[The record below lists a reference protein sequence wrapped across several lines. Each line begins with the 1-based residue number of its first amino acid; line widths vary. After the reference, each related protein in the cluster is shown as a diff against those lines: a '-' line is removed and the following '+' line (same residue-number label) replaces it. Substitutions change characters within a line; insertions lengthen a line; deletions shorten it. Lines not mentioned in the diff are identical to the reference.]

1 MMAWLILLLLIG
13 MALLLLWRMGV
24 GGGLLTGS
32 AAALTLGAAGYA
44 LQGDPAVP
52 SAPAIGR
59 DSQEVLPLT
68 DARHAFYGDFSAAE
82 SWMRMSEALARRGN
96 SEDAVGILVNAT
108 NRYPGDSQ
116 LWAGLGNALVDQA
129 HMLTPPAEL
138 AYKRAAETA
147 PGNPGGPFFYGLAMA
162 RSGDPA
168 GAVALWKSILAT
180 APTSASWRPLIEQ
193 GVAALEKPPAN
204 PAGQA
209 GS

>member
-82 SWMRMSEALARRGN
+82 SWMRMSEALARRAIARMR
-96 SEDAVGILVNAT
+96 S
-108 NRYPGDSQ
+108 
-116 LWAGLGNALVDQA
+116 
-129 HMLTPPAEL
+129 
-138 AYKRAAETA
+138 AY
-147 PGNPGGPFFYGLAMA
+147 
-162 RSGDPA
+162 
-168 GAVALWKSILAT
+168 W
-180 APTSASWRPLIEQ
+180 
-193 GVAALEKPPAN
+193 
-204 PAGQA
+204 
-209 GS
+209 